1 MTEEVYSFDEELEEQ
16 VYKDHLKR
24 IGKNIND
31 KISDEIKKIN
41 FIENYYSHFAGAIDT
56 FSLLDEFE
64 MISPVLRESEISRN
78 RLENTIKTLKFIL
91 YSLRTKLNQF
101 EEREGIHYEFGLA
114 QLLAR
119 KGNIRPEQVAP
130 LHLKDLP
137 DFGSIGGK
145 RKTKKSK
152 TLKKRKTT
160 KKR

>member
-1 MTEEVYSFDEELEEQ
+1 MTEEEEIIFAEEEQ

-31 KISDEIKKIN
+31 RISDEFKKIN
-41 FIENYYSHFAGAIDT
+41 FIENYYSHFAGEIDT
-56 FSLLDEFE
+56 SVLSDTFQRVA
-64 MISPVLRESEISRN
+64 PVLRENEITRT
-78 RLENTIKTLKFIL
+78 RLENTIKTLKYVL
-91 YSLRTKLNQF
+91 YELRNLLNQF
-101 EEREGIHYEFGLA
+101 EEREGIYYEFGLA

-119 KGNIRPEQVAP
+119 RENIRPEQVAP
-130 LHLKDLP
+130 LNLKDLP
-137 DFGSIGGK
+137 DFNSIGGK